1 MFGLAGLRIGYSV
14 SRPEVAEILNRVRQP
29 FNVNNIAQSAAIAAL
44 KDSDHLERS
53 ISVNSRGLIALSAA
67 CEKLG
72 LDFVPSVGN
81 FILVDVGGP
90 ALPVYEELLKRS
102 LIVRP
107 VGNYGLPNHLRI
119 SIGLPDQNKR
129 LISAMEE
136 LLG

>member
-1 MFGLAGLRIGYSV
+1 M
-14 SRPEVAEILNRVRQP
+14 
-29 FNVNNIAQSAAIAAL
+29 IAVLQCGNGCRL
-44 KDSDHLERS
+44 SD
-53 ISVNSRGLIALSAA
+53 I
-67 CEKLG
+67 
-72 LDFVPSVGN
+72 
-81 FILVDVGGP
+81 VDVEWL
-90 ALPVYEELLKRS
+90 AHTVYEELLKRS